1 LIKDDY
7 LSMVASVKELAPT
20 RKKQSTILYLT
31 VWILV
36 GFFLAALSYA
46 SQVAGGR
53 PARLG
58 LELQVNLMR
67 FFLWGVLSI
76 PMFWFSRRFRVEFRR
91 PSLRNLLLHIPAIIF
106 FASVHQ
112 ATHLLIGWFVL
123 PGFKNQYPSF
133 AGYYRVWFVG
143 GLYLGL
149 IVATLIVVGAHALL
163 YYQDVKTGEIAQV
176 ELKAQLAQAKL
187 QALKMQI
194 HPHFLFNT
202 LHSISSLVLD
212 EPARASD
219 MLARLGDFL
228 RLTLDHSDHQIV
240 PLKEEIEFLRCY
252 LEIEQV
258 RFADRL
264 TVEFQ
269 IQPATLSAQV
279 PHMILQP
286 VVENAVRYAIAPRAA
301 PGWIKV
307 AAKRVEGLLR
317 VEVTDDGPGIQ
328 ANGLSEKSGLGLSNI
343 RSRLHQLYGK
353 DFRLELVNLREGGLI
368 VIMETPFRTE
378 PIADTAP

>member
-1 LIKDDY
+1 MHAESIK
-7 LSMVASVKELAPT
+7 PT
-20 RKKQSTILYLT
+20 AKWRSATLYLAF
-31 VWILV
+31 WILV
-36 GFFLAALSYA
+36 GFSFAALASV

-53 PARLG
+53 PARFG
-58 LELQVNLMR
+58 VELQVNLMR

-76 PMFWFSRRFRVEFRR
+76 PILWFSRRFPVESRR
-91 PSLRNLLLHIPAIIF
+91 PSVRNLLLHIPAIIL

-123 PGFKNQYPSF
+123 PGFKNQYASF
-133 AGYYRVWFVG
+133 AGYYRVWFVA

-149 IVATLIVVGAHALL
+149 IVATLIVMAAHAFI
-163 YYQDVKTGEIAQV
+163 YYQDVKAGEIRQA

-212 EPARASD
+212 EPARASG

-228 RLTLDHSDHQIV
+228 RLTLDHSDDQV
-240 PLKEEIEFLRCY
+240 VLLNEEIEFLRCY

-264 TVEFQ
+264 SVEFE
-269 IQPATLSAQV
+269 IQPAAFSAQV
-279 PHMILQP
+279 PHLILQP
-286 VVENAVRYAIAPRAA
+286 VIENAIRHAIAPRAA

-307 AAKRVEGLLR
+307 KARKLNGLLR
-317 VEVTDDGPGIQ
+317 VEVTDNGPGI
-328 ANGLSEKSGLGLSNI
+328 NTGNLLGKPGLGLNNT
-343 RSRLHQLYGK
+343 RSRLNQLYGK
-353 DFRLELVNLREGGLI
+353 EYRLELVNLDGGGLM
-368 VIMETPFRTE
+368 VIMETPFR
-378 PIADTAP
+378 INVTAESDR